1 MEFKRKCRM
10 IGWLSCVRDKAFFT
24 VGGSFAVF
32 CTAAL
37 ISFPYA
43 PLAAQDQA
51 RQVAGVIEEVIVTAR
66 KRQESLQETPISIT
80 AFSRIDLE
88 EANMIDLRDIGKFT
102 PGMSFTSY
110 GMGSAEA
117 GAIFLRGIGQSD
129 HMVTTDPGV
138 GLYIDGVYVG
148 RNQGAALDLLDLERI
163 EVLRGPQGTLFGKN
177 TIGGAVNVVS
187 ARPSGE
193 PGGHLGATVG
203 QEGRLNVQASG
214 EFGVSENLAVRG
226 SVLSRNRDGVGEQ
239 VFTGEETGD
248 ESSVSG
254 RVQLLWS
261 GAVSELSLVA
271 DASRARQAAVPHSF
285 YEFADWM
292 VAFFGAAPCFSSS
305 GAGEYAPCPAGTATD
320 PFDSYSLDDLDTE
333 QDLFGVSAT
342 WQWNLSDLMT
352 FKSITA
358 YRDMA
363 YVGNLEFDGAPQ
375 VVVHYLESG
384 ESDQFSQEVQLLG
397 ANDAAT
403 LNWIAGL
410 YYFTEDGYNLQ
421 DDLQF
426 GNLDQRRSAVE
437 TSSYALFGQ
446 ATADLSER
454 FSLTGGLRYTEE
466 DKDYDV
472 VYRRLDA
479 TGAQALDESGQPVY
493 LVTPTSLGDSWDAV
507 SGTLNGKFQVSDSV
521 MLYATYSRGFRSGGF
536 AARPSRPSSVGVYD
550 PEYVNMVEAGIKI
563 QALQDRLR
571 LNVSAYTSDYED
583 YQVQVNRVGD
593 AFDTRVLNAAEA
605 EIDGFELELTA
616 ALSRTV
622 RIDATFGYTD
632 AQITEVDLDP
642 SLEANFMAGSR
653 LPYVSKYTF
662 SISPRLQWPLD
673 NGAEVLLRADYS
685 YRDEFYGQIANSPFE
700 LEDGYGLVNARIEY
714 VSSGERWRLGLY
726 GINLADRTY
735 TRVRNYYPGFLGF
748 ALWNTD
754 RREIGLEARINF

>member
-1 MEFKRKCRM
+1 MEIKRKCRFSDSPSDAKTGACWGAPPLAA
-10 IGWLSCVRDKAFFT
+10 ICA
-24 VGGSFAVF
+24 
-32 CTAAL
+32 AAL
-37 ISFPYA
+37 ISFPCS
-43 PLAAQDQA
+43 PLAAQGADTEAQ
-51 RQVAGVIEEVIVTAR
+51 GVIEEVIVTAR

-80 AFSRIDLE
+80 AFSRADLE
-88 EANMIDLRDIGKFT
+88 EANMIDLRDIGRFT

-148 RNQGAALDLLDLERI
+148 RNQGAALDLLDLERV

-187 ARPSGE
+187 ARPQGE
-193 PGGHLGATVG
+193 AGGHLGATVG
-203 QEGRLNVQASG
+203 QEGRLNVQASA
-214 EFGVSENLAVRG
+214 EFGMGENLAVRA
-226 SVLSRNRDGVGEQ
+226 SVLSRNRDGVGQQ
-239 VFTGEETGD
+239 VFTGKETGD

-254 RVQLLWS
+254 RVQLLWT
-261 GAVSELSLVA
+261 GAASELSLVA

-292 VAFFGAAPCFSSS
+292 VNFFGAAPCFTSA

-384 ESDQFSQEVQLLG
+384 ESDQFSQELQLLG
-397 ANDAAT
+397 ANKAAT
-403 LNWIAGL
+403 LNWIGGL

-426 GNLDQRRSAVE
+426 GDLDQRRSAVE
-437 TSSYALFGQ
+437 TSSFALFGQ

-454 FSLTGGLRYTEE
+454 FSLTAGLRYTEE

-479 TGAQALDESGQPVY
+479 SGAQALDEAGEPVY
-493 LVTPTSLGDSWDAV
+493 LVSPTSLGDSWDAV

-536 AARPSRPSSVGVYD
+536 AARPSRQSSVGVYD

-563 QALQDRLR
+563 QAFEDRLR
-571 LNVSAYTSDYED
+571 LNVAAYTSGYED

-593 AFDTRVLNAAEA
+593 SFDTRVLNAAEA

-616 ALSRTV
+616 VLSQTV
-622 RIDATFGYTD
+622 RIDATLGYTD
-632 AQITEVDLDP
+632 AQITKVDLDP
-642 SLEANFMAGSR
+642 SLEANFMEGSR

-662 SISPRLQWPLD
+662 SISPRVQWPLG
-673 NGAEVLLRADYS
+673 NGAEVVLRADYS
-685 YRDEFYGQIANSPFE
+685 YRDDFFGQIANSPFE
-700 LEDGYGLVNARIEY
+700 WEDGYGLVNARLEY
-714 VSSGERWRLGLY
+714 ISSGERWRLGLY
-726 GINLADRTY
+726 GINLADRKY

-754 RREIGLEARINF
+754 RREVGLEARVNF

>member
-1 MEFKRKCRM
+1 MRVKRKCRPVALLQRA
-10 IGWLSCVRDKAFFT
+10 GRAAPY
-24 VGGSFAVF
+24 GGTLFAAL
-32 CTAAL
+32 CTAAIIAL
-37 ISFPYA
+37 STA
-43 PLAAQDQA
+43 PVAAQSPGDQA
-51 RQVAGVIEEVIVTAR
+51 EGVIEEVIVTAR

-80 AFSRIDLE
+80 AFSRLNLE

-148 RNQGAALDLLDLERI
+148 RNQGAALDLLDLERV

-187 ARPSGE
+187 ARPDGE
-193 PGGHLGATVG
+193 PGGHVGATIG
-203 QEGRLNVQASG
+203 QDGRLNAQASA
-214 EFGVSENLAVRG
+214 EAALSESLAFRA
-226 SVLSRNRDGVGEQ
+226 SVLSRNRDGVGQQ
-239 VFTGEETGD
+239 VFTGEDTGD
-248 ESSVSG
+248 EKSVSA
-254 RVQLLWS
+254 RAQLFWS
-261 GAVSELSLVA
+261 GTTSELSLVA

-292 VAFFGAAPCFSSS
+292 VAFFGAADCFT
-305 GAGEYAPCPAGTATD
+305 GAAAGGYAPCAPGTAAD
-320 PFDSYSLDDLDTE
+320 PFDSYSLDDLATE

-342 WQWNLSDLMT
+342 WQWSLSERAT

-358 YRDMA
+358 YRDME

-375 VVVHYLESG
+375 RVVHYLESG
-384 ESDQFSQEVQLLG
+384 ASDQFSQELQLLG
-397 ANDAAT
+397 SNADET

-421 DDLQF
+421 DDDQF

-437 TSSYALFGQ
+437 TSSYAIFGQ
-446 ATADLSER
+446 ATTDISDR
-454 FSLTGGLRYTEE
+454 FSATAGLRYTNE

-479 TGAQALDESGQPVY
+479 SGAQALDENGQPVY
-493 LVTPTSLGDSWDAV
+493 LIAPTSLGDSWDAV
-507 SGTLNGKFQVSDSV
+507 SGTLNGKFQVSDNV

-550 PEYVNMVEAGIKI
+550 PEYVNMIEAGIKV
-563 QALQDRLR
+563 QAFQDRMR

-583 YQVQVNRVGD
+583 YQAQVNRVGD

-605 EIDGFELELTA
+605 EIDGFELELSA
-616 ALSRTV
+616 ALSDVLRV
-622 RIDATFGYTD
+622 DATLGYTD
-632 AQITEVDLDP
+632 AKITKVDLDP
-642 SLEANFMAGSR
+642 ALEANFTAGSQ

-662 SISPRLQWPLD
+662 SLSPRLQWPLQ
-673 NGAEVLLRADYS
+673 NGAGILFRADYS
-685 YRDEFYGQIANSPFE
+685 YRDDFYGQIANSPFE
-700 LEDGYGLVNARIEY
+700 LEGGYGLVNARVEY
-714 VSSGERWRLGLY
+714 FSASGRWSLGLY
-726 GINLADRTY
+726 GINLADRKY

-754 RREIGLEARINF
+754 RREIGLEARIDF